1 MKGRKK
7 TMKKIISLIL
17 VLAALF
23 TTLITPTQAA
33 QPDEISPRYVTAED
47 ATTRLSIDSAGNVT
61 VSVSLFGDFDVTEV
75 SVTTY
80 LEQKIG
86 NTWYRARV
94 NPWTYSTSNSYCT
107 AIFSGH
113 ISNSG
118 TYRARSTFTV
128 TGSTVE
134 TIIVIGECTY

>member
-1 MKGRKK
+1 
-7 TMKKIISLIL
+7 MKKVISLIL
-17 VLAALF
+17 VIVSLF
-23 TTLITPTQAA
+23 ATLLIPAQAA
-33 QPDEISPRYVTAED
+33 QVDQVSPQYVTSDNAYTHLTISTSGEVKVVVKLTGMSDVAE
-47 ATTRLSIDSAGNVT
+47 I
-61 VSVSLFGDFDVTEV
+61 

-94 NPWTYSTSNSYCT
+94 NPWTYSTSNSFCAT
-107 AIFSGH
+107 SFKCN

-128 TGSTVE
+128 TGTTVE
-134 TIIVIGECTY
+134 TITVIDECTY